1 MMTITASIAAEP
13 RSRGRKP
20 TFNRHEALGIALDLF
35 WRHGY
40 EGVSIADLCQAI
52 GIAPP
57 SLYHAFGSK
66 ADLYRDVVRLYGASN
81 MTPEEVAATSS
92 AHSAVQVVLE
102 RGVGAVTR
110 PGSPIGCMISS
121 GMLMVGLDNAGLA
134 AELRTLRA
142 ELREALE
149 LRISRDV
156 EAGVLPDAI
165 DPTTLARSLL
175 RDRSAGIVG
184 AGGRRCHARGAG
196 HRRPRR
202 LARLAGVMKGELFR
216 CGFAHPLCVHAFQNR
231 TGR

>member
-1 MMTITASIAAEP
+1 
-13 RSRGRKP
+13 
-20 TFNRHEALGIALDLF
+20 
-35 WRHGY
+35 
-40 EGVSIADLCQAI
+40 
-52 GIAPP
+52 
-57 SLYHAFGSK
+57 
-66 ADLYRDVVRLYGASN
+66 

-102 RGVGAVTR
+102 RGVEAVTR

-165 DPTTLARSLL
+165 DPTTLARFYATVL
-175 RDRSAGIVG
+175 RGLSVQAVDG
-184 AGGRRCHARGAG
+184 ATRAELDTVV
-196 HRRPRR
+196 
-202 LARLAGVMKGELFR
+202 LAALRAWP
-216 CGFAHPLCVHAFQNR
+216 A
-231 TGR
+231 

>member
-1 MMTITASIAAEP
+1 MTTTASIAAES

-20 TFNRHEALGIALDLF
+20 TFNRDEALGIALDLF

-81 MTPEEVAATSS
+81 MAPEEVA
-92 AHSAVQVVLE
+92 VLE
-102 RGVGAVTR
+102 RGVEAVTR
-110 PGSPIGCMISS
+110 PGSPVGCMISS
-121 GMLMVGLDNAGLA
+121 GMLMVGPDNAGLA

-156 EAGVLPDAI
+156 EVGVLPDTI
-165 DPTTLARSLL
+165 DPTTLARFYATVLQGLSVQAVDGATRAELDTVVLAAL
-175 RDRSAGIVG
+175 RAWP
-184 AGGRRCHARGAG
+184 A
-196 HRRPRR
+196 
-202 LARLAGVMKGELFR
+202 
-216 CGFAHPLCVHAFQNR
+216 
-231 TGR
+231 

>member
-1 MMTITASIAAEP
+1 
-13 RSRGRKP
+13 
-20 TFNRHEALGIALDLF
+20 
-35 WRHGY
+35 
-40 EGVSIADLCQAI
+40 
-52 GIAPP
+52 
-57 SLYHAFGSK
+57 
-66 ADLYRDVVRLYGASN
+66 

-165 DPTTLARSLL
+165 DPTTLARFYTTVL
-175 RDRSAGIVG
+175 RGLSVQAVDG
-184 AGGRRCHARGAG
+184 ATRAELDTVV
-196 HRRPRR
+196 
-202 LARLAGVMKGELFR
+202 LAALRAWP
-216 CGFAHPLCVHAFQNR
+216 A
-231 TGR
+231 